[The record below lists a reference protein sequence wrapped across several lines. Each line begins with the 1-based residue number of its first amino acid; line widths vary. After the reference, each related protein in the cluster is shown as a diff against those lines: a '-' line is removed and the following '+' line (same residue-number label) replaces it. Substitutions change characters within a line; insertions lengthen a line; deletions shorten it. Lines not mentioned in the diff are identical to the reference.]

1 MLTFVCDRLTSFG
14 KGTGMKTI
22 RLWDL
27 PTRLFHW
34 LLVIAVVGA
43 VATVKLGAGWMA
55 WHERF
60 GLAVVGL
67 LAFRVVWG
75 LVGSTYARFS

>member
-1 MLTFVCDRLTSFG
+1 
-14 KGTGMKTI
+14 MKTI

-43 VATVKLGAGWMA
+43 VVTVKLGAGWMA

-60 GLAVVGL
+60 GLAL
-67 LAFRVVWG
+67 LACWRSGWSGGWWAPLTRASVSLYRG
-75 LVGSTYARFS
+75 QGR

>member
-1 MLTFVCDRLTSFG
+1 
-14 KGTGMKTI
+14 MKTI

-43 VATVKLGAGWMA
+43 VATVKLGAGWLD
-55 WHERF
+55 
-60 GLAVVGL
+60 GLA
-67 LAFRVVWG
+67 
-75 LVGSTYARFS
+75 